1 MKHSL
6 LNASVKASLFKDRLI
21 NTLRSTFNG
30 EEDGDIVQTVIII
43 AAFVIICVFV
53 GGLLYAAISQQAV
66 KTSNC
71 IASVN
76 QTSCTQ
82 FHR

>member
-6 LNASVKASLFKDRLI
+6 LTASVKATLFRDRLI
-21 NTLRSTFNG
+21 NTVRSTFNG

-43 AAFVIICVFV
+43 AAFVVICVFV
-53 GGLLYAAISQQAV
+53 GGLLYAAISKQAT

-71 IASVN
+71 ITSVN
-76 QTSCTQ
+76 QTSCAD